1 MIHKTDKINNENS
14 LNQVVSFLFF
24 DSQKYSTFS
33 KSDTYLNNWHVV
45 PGTESGQRWLI
56 FLGMAADY
64 QHITDVKTMNSNRLT
79 PTN

>member
-24 DSQKYSTFS
+24 DSQKYATSS
-33 KSDTYLNNWHVV
+33 KSDIYLNNWHVV
-45 PGTESGQRWLI
+45 PGTKSGQRWLI
-56 FLGMAADY
+56 LTGTAADY
-64 QHITDVKTMNSNRLT
+64 QHITGVKTMNSNRLT